1 MHTLTIKTLAFTPG
15 NSTCA
20 SGFLSRSALVVK
32 GRAYAGENTNI
43 EAFDREQRLIPG
55 ISFGCGGWLNKWIVA
70 ATEKSGGRRN
80 RYPQLQ
86 IWRPSSFNSQSS
98 NATVIALAT
107 PLQPVASQR
116 IGLNLF
122 EYVPHPPFQFHAG
135 DMFGLHQPEE
145 DRSQLLLHY
154 LGETG
159 PVNYQLANQDFPSS
173 FFSTE
178 LPNVVVKQSN
188 LPLVTAEISKY

>member
-1 MHTLTIKTLAFTPG
+1 MLAFTPG

-116 IGLNLF
+116 IGLNLLSTSRTHHSNF
-122 EYVPHPPFQFHAG
+122 MPGICLVCISLRKTEASCCCATSG
-135 DMFGLHQPEE
+135 
-145 DRSQLLLHY
+145 R
-154 LGETG
+154 
-159 PVNYQLANQDFPSS
+159 QD
-173 FFSTE
+173 
-178 LPNVVVKQSN
+178 L
-188 LPLVTAEISKY
+188 